1 MIELR
6 KTRDDDRLAA
16 FDLLVMGQRIGFCQ
30 IRRQPSHAPEVPA
43 EAASHFYFELRPD
56 FRGQG
61 FGKRLLTM
69 ALAQARQMGL
79 AELIV
84 TSDENNLASRGAIKA
99 NDGTLTGVFD
109 CADGTRICR
118 YVFPLAPL
126 M

>member
-6 KTRDDDRLAA
+6 QTRDDDRLAA

-30 IRRQPSHAPEVPA
+30 IRREPSHAPDIPA
-43 EAASHFYFELRPD
+43 EAASHFYFEVRPD

-69 ALAQARQMGL
+69 ALPRARQMGL
-79 AELIV
+79 TELIV
-84 TSDENNLASRGAIKA
+84 TSLENNLASRGAIAA
-99 NDGTLTGVFD
+99 NGGTLTGVFD

-118 YVFPLAPL
+118 YVIQLAP